1 MNSADAMIRSGA
13 TYRQLDY
20 WTREGLLHPIGGT
33 GSGFSREWPDAEVA
47 VLRRMVAVVR
57 AGVSP
62 AIAEKA
68 ARLEDGKFLYL
79 GAGVRITLGPV
90 EEGDVL

>member
-1 MNSADAMIRSGA
+1 MNSAEAMQRSGA

-20 WTREGLLHPIGGT
+20 WTRQGFLRPVGGS

-47 VLRRMVAVVR
+47 VLRRMVVATA
-57 AGVSP
+57 AGLSP

-68 ARLEDGKFLYL
+68 ARLEDGNFLYL
-79 GAGVRITLGPV
+79 GAGVRITLGLV
-90 EEGDVL
+90 EEGDAR